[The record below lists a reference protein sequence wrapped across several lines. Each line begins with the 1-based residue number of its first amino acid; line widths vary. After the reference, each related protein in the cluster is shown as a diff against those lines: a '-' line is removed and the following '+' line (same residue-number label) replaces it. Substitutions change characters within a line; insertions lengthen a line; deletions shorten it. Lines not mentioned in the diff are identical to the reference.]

1 MNLKPTDLWAIAIV
15 GHVKPKERHLAID
28 WFEKHGVGSEV
39 IAIIKDRCLK
49 KDKKKQEFK

>member
-28 WFEKHGVGSEV
+28 WFEKHGVGYEV